1 MLLLSPPSANP
12 NNPRLLCLLA
22 NGVLGCTLRF
32 RPREFPRY
40 CLFIVSNIIRVFF
53 VPPVPF
59 RSFRSIRSF
68 RLSSAFGLVLGVN
81 SPRYFPA
88 TPVLL
93 SRFRL
98 REFHRYVFVYCLE
111 YTFESSSFSPPFPS
125 GHSATSGA
133 SAYLPLLVLCSALIR
148 RDIFPPHRSCSR
160 GSAREKSPPIFVH
173 YPE

>member
-1 MLLLSPPSANP
+1 MLSLSPPSAKP

-68 RLSSAFGLVLGVN
+68 RLSSA
-81 SPRYFPA
+81 S
-88 TPVLL
+88 
-93 SRFRL
+93 
-98 REFHRYVFVYCLE
+98 
-111 YTFESSSFSPPFPS
+111 
-125 GHSATSGA
+125 
-133 SAYLPLLVLCSALIR
+133 VLCPALIR

-160 GSAREKSPPIFVH
+160 GSARENFTATCLFIVSNIHSSLLRSPLRSLPVTPVH
-173 YPE
+173 PELPPLFRFWSSARR